1 MKLEGI
7 DVWYSFVFCV
17 FFVVELVRDGVID
30 FG

>member
-7 DVWYSFVFCV
+7 DVWYLFVFCV
-17 FFVVELVRDGVID
+17 FFVVEVRDGVID